1 MNSEKV
7 INPALEGKLIFA
19 FQKIRNV
26 ALIELRNGF
35 NHIPDL
41 SCLFYAQRMEKA
53 ILQNNIDLKLYESV
67 QKEAENFVIYE
78 LLYSVDTEK
87 NIQKALENKYNY
99 YLISYSDSIVSDYH
113 QVRREFELR
122 SESGNFCR
130 IKDLDSLLSVY
141 RKHLKILES
150 GRLAA

>member
-78 LLYSVDTEK
+78 LLYSVDNEM
-87 NIQKALENKYNY
+87 NIQKALGNKYDY
-99 YLISYSDSIVSDYH
+99 YLISYSDSIISDYH
-113 QVRREFELR
+113 QVRREFELKCK
-122 SESGNFCR
+122 SGNFCR
-130 IKDLDSLLSVY
+130 IQDVDSLLSIY

>member
-41 SCLFYAQRMEKA
+41 SCLFYAHRMEKA

-130 IKDLDSLLSVY
+130 IKDLDSPPFCLQKTS
-141 RKHLKILES
+141 EDP
-150 GRLAA
+150 

>member
-1 MNSEKV
+1 
-7 INPALEGKLIFA
+7 
-19 FQKIRNV
+19 
-26 ALIELRNGF
+26 
-35 NHIPDL
+35 
-41 SCLFYAQRMEKA
+41 
-53 ILQNNIDLKLYESV
+53 
-67 QKEAENFVIYE
+67 
-78 LLYSVDTEK
+78 
-87 NIQKALENKYNY
+87 ENKYNY

-130 IKDLDSLLSVY
+130 INDLDSLLSVY